1 VDNTPPGRQIPH
13 SLSDRTAGDHRRD
26 DQPDSPAPQDTCHAL
41 LAAASLTQRDCA
53 VLLPVTSVETVH
65 EHDPHR
71 ELDPSAALRVPDPQF
86 PTRTPAGRQPGCA
99 EPLPGDQPD
108 PTPRAEASSTAQLRA
123 CGLADECQH
132 VSLPIRTPGA
142 HLHPLLRRPPA
153 IGRGDEAEAP
163 AQDPF
168 CDVDGTPVDLFCLV
182 EQVAEDT
189 EPTML
194 ASWLHQHGQVI
205 GRGLD
210 SIYVCF
216 SDHHVVSLRPD
227 LVRVLDPA
235 PGGD

>member
-1 VDNTPPGRQIPH
+1 MDNTPPERQIPRGP
-13 SLSDRTAGDHRRD
+13 SDRTAGDHRRD
-26 DQPDSPAPQDTCHAL
+26 DQPGSPAPQDTRPAL
-41 LAAASLTQRDCA
+41 PVAASLTQRDCA

-65 EHDPHR
+65 EHGPHR
-71 ELDPSAALRVPDPQF
+71 ELVPSAALRVPDPQF
-86 PTRTPAGRQPGCA
+86 PTRTLAGRQPGCA

-108 PTPRAEASSTAQLRA
+108 PIARAEASSTAQLRA
-123 CGLADECQH
+123 RGLADECQH
-132 VSLPIRTPGA
+132 VRLPIRTPGA

-153 IGRGDEAEAP
+153 TGRGGEAGAP
-163 AQDPF
+163 TQDPC

-194 ASWLHQHGQVI
+194 ACWLHQHGQVI

-210 SIYVCF
+210 SIYVRF

-235 PGGD
+235 PSGD